1 MGLNLALV
9 STDITK
15 YGAPLYAIVNELGT
29 FKASDAIAVDDRTFL
44 IDGYYIRVR
53 QASLDAGHDTS
64 DVNYTFTA
72 GEFEAQRDASGDDG
86 PNGAWSIEKGKRVLL
101 AW

>member
-29 FKASDAIAVDDRTFL
+29 FKASDATVVDDRTFL

-53 QASLDAGHDTS
+53 QSAIDAGHDTS

-72 GEFEAQRDASGDDG
+72 GEFEAQRDASGEDG
-86 PNGAWSIEKGKRVLL
+86 PNGPWSIAKGKRVLL

>member
-9 STDITK
+9 STSITQ

-29 FKASDAIAVDDRTFL
+29 FKASEATVIDDRTFL

-53 QASLDAGHDTS
+53 QAAIDAGHDTS
-64 DVNYTFTA
+64 DDSYTFTA